1 MLNYL
6 RELLRLLPGMLG
18 ALFIGVT
25 ASLFVVFPRV
35 VNWLADRLGN
45 MGDPLDVGQALVHW
59 AVALIINLAL
69 IYFYVF
75 RPLQRLRQARR
86 AQGLIVRRGQGVA
99 YVDAES
105 ARQQVYGAVSALPAV
120 QRVEVTVGNSQG
132 RAEVQ
137 LNVLVDR
144 EIHAAKKKQEIR
156 REIKKVV
163 EDQLGVALAGE
174 PVINIRLTPLGT
186 DIPYAVTTEAPY
198 TPPPARPAPPPPV
211 VMPAAS
217 PEAVREPAPSAE
229 VVRGWRREPAPES
242 IKGYTDMGHALAPS
256 GGPPVPTA
264 PIEFGATDTA
274 PEQPEA
280 PTTPPLPA
288 EPEPGDRVGEA

>member
-1 MLNYL
+1 MSNYL

-18 ALFIGVT
+18 AIFIGVT
-25 ASLFVVFPRV
+25 ATLFLVFPRV
-35 VNWLADRLGN
+35 VNWLADQLGN
-45 MGDPLDVGQALVHW
+45 MGDPLEVGQALIHW
-59 AVALIINLAL
+59 AVALLVNLAL
-69 IYFYVF
+69 IYFFVF
-75 RPLQRLRQARR
+75 RPFQRLRQARR

-99 YVDAES
+99 FMDAEL

-144 EIHAAKKKQEIR
+144 EVNAAKKKQEIR

-174 PVINIRLTPLGT
+174 PVINIRLTSLGT
-186 DIPYAVTTEAPY
+186 DIPYAVTPEAPY

-211 VMPAAS
+211 VMPAIS
-217 PEAVREPAPSAE
+217 PEAVREPAPPGDAG
-229 VVRGWRREPAPES
+229 RNWRREPVPES
-242 IKGYTDMGHALAPS
+242 IKGYTDMRHALAPS
-256 GGPPVPTA
+256 SEPPVPAA
-264 PIEFGATDTA
+264 PIEFGATDTVR
-274 PEQPEA
+274 EQPEA
-280 PTTPPLPA
+280 PTTPPMPA